1 MTSDHSWHLVV
12 PVKGGNGAKS
22 RLQPPVG
29 VDRAELALAFAA
41 DCLAAVVSGMP
52 PGRVFVVTSHP
63 RAAALA
69 TGLGVRVVADPGGG
83 LDAAVAAG
91 RDAALTSG
99 APLASADS
107 VAPTAKSAD
116 ASNPE
121 ARKDGAAVAVLLGDL
136 PALRPEDLTQALTAA
151 AAYPIAFVPD
161 ADGTGTVLLTATDG
175 RQLEP
180 RFGEGSAA
188 RHKAAGHTRLDLE
201 LPRLRTDVDDSGDL
215 EHALALG
222 VGPATAT
229 ILARRAH

>member
-1 MTSDHSWHLVV
+1 MTSDQSWHLVV

-69 TGLGVRVVADPGGG
+69 TGLGARVVPDPGAG
-83 LDAAVAAG
+83 LNAAVAAG
-91 RDAALTSG
+91 RDAALASPG
-99 APLASADS
+99 PVASAS
-107 VAPTAKSAD
+107 TVATATTHADASKRAD
-116 ASNPE
+116 ASNPVP
-121 ARKDGAAVAVLLGDL
+121 VAVLLGDL
-136 PALRPEDLTQALTAA
+136 PALRPEDLTEALTAA
-151 AAYPIAFVPD
+151 AAYPLAFVPD

-175 RQLEP
+175 ARLEP
-180 RFGEGSAA
+180 RFGDGSAA
-188 RHKAAGHTRLDLE
+188 RHEAAGHTRLDLD
-201 LPRLRTDVDDSGDL
+201 LPRLRTDVDDSAAL
-215 EHALALG
+215 EQALALG

-229 ILARRAH
+229 TLARRH

>member
-1 MTSDHSWHLVV
+1 MTSDQPWHLVV

-22 RLQPPVG
+22 RLQPPEG
-29 VDRAELALAFAA
+29 VDRAALALAFAA

-52 PGRVFVVTSHP
+52 RGRVFVVTSHP
-63 RAAALA
+63 DAVALA
-69 TGLGVRVVADPGGG
+69 AGLGARVVADPGGG
-83 LDAAVAAG
+83 LNAAVAAG
-91 RDAALTSG
+91 RDAALASG
-99 APLASADS
+99 APLASAS
-107 VAPTAKSAD
+107 TVAIATTHAD
-116 ASNPE
+116 ASSPVP
-121 ARKDGAAVAVLLGDL
+121 VAFLLGDL
-136 PALRPEDLTQALTAA
+136 PALRPGDLTEALPAA
-151 AAYPIAFVPD
+151 AAYPLAFVPD

-188 RHKAAGHTRLDLE
+188 RHEAAGHTRLDLD

-222 VGPATAT
+222 VGPATAA